1 MTAAGWILPGVPA
14 LSPRQIALYVAAVAA
29 ILVVGWKYHPSSSQG
44 AYTAAPASS
53 PAPIAAPVAPTV
65 VVVDVSG
72 AVRRP
77 GVYRL
82 AAGARV
88 LDAVTRAGA
97 RARADL
103 AAVNLAARLTDG
115 EQVIVPVRGQAGSAP
130 ASGTGTASPAAPVSL
145 NSGTLEQLETLDGI
159 GPALAQRIID
169 YRTLHGGFRSLE
181 ELDDV
186 SGIGPARLAALHGHV
201 TL

>member
-1 MTAAGWILPGVPA
+1 MLPGVLA
-14 LSPRQIALYVAAVAA
+14 FSPRQIALYVAAVAA
-29 ILVVGWKYHPSSSQG
+29 ILVVGWRYHPGSSSSQDSYTP
-44 AYTAAPASS
+44 ASASAPAPLTAA
-53 PAPIAAPVAPTV
+53 VAPAA

-72 AVRRP
+72 AVRHP

-82 AAGARV
+82 ASGARV
-88 LDAVTRAGA
+88 LDAVNRADP
-97 RARADL
+97 RSRADL

-115 EQVIVPVRGQAGSAP
+115 EQVIVPMRGHGGSAP
-130 ASGTGTASPAAPVSL
+130 AAGAGDAAAPPAPVSL
-145 NSGTLEQLETLDGI
+145 NSGTLEQRETLDGI

-181 ELDDV
+181 ELDQV
-186 SGIGPARLAALHGHV
+186 SGIGPARLAALHGRV